1 MKPVEPAGPAER
13 DALFQGFA
21 RIGHALSNPTRL
33 RLVSLLSQGEKSV
46 EVLAAR
52 SGQPFASVSAHL
64 KILRDAHLV
73 RTRRDGRQIIY
84 ALGGASVEALWLA
97 LRAVAEAELPEVR
110 ELTARFTN
118 DPHSLDRL
126 DAPELLAAVASGQL
140 ILLDLRPPDEFAAA
154 HLPGAR
160 SVPFAELEQRL
171 AELPRDREIVA
182 YCRGPY
188 CVMAV
193 EGVALLRR
201 HGLPARRLLQ
211 GVPEWRAA
219 HLPLETQQPPR

>member
-1 MKPVEPAGPAER
+1 VSPGGPARPADR
-13 DALFQGFA
+13 DALYEGFA
-21 RIGHALSNPTRL
+21 RVGHALSHPTRL
-33 RLVSLLSQGEKSV
+33 RLVSLLAQGEKSV
-46 EVLAAR
+46 EILAER

-64 KILRDAHLV
+64 KILRDARLV
-73 RTRRDGRQIIY
+73 QTRRAGRQIIY
-84 ALGGASVEALWLA
+84 ALGGPSVEALWLA

-110 ELTARFTN
+110 ELTARFTR
-118 DPHSLDRL
+118 DPATLDRL
-126 DAPELLAAVASGQL
+126 DTPALLEAVSSGQL
-140 ILLDLRPPDEFAAA
+140 LLLDLRPPDEYAAA

-160 SVPFAELEQRL
+160 SVPLAELERRL
-171 AELPRDREIVA
+171 AELPRDREVVA

-219 HLPLETQQPPR
+219 QLPLDTQQHPR